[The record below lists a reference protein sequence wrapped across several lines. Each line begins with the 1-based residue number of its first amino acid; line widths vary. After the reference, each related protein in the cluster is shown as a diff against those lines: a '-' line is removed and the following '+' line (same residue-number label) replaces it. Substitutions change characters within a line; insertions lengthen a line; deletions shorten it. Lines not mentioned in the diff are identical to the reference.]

1 MIDGPIQLS
10 LYIGPGVPI
19 PVSREI
25 LDALVKVEIREAAG
39 PGVRSG
45 FQMTFE
51 ISKDSILNTLLLTI
65 GSVGPIV
72 RCTFVL
78 TISGT
83 PFVAMDGVITE
94 HQVTPVSDT
103 GLASLTVTGED
114 LTAVM
119 NQIDFTGIP
128 YPAMP
133 REARVALIV
142 AKYALFG
149 MIPLVIPSVF
159 FEVPLPTETIPTHQ
173 GTDLT
178 YIEAMANEVGYV
190 FYIDSG
196 PALGL
201 NTAYWG
207 PEIKV
212 GAPQPALNVN
222 MDAHTNVETISFKY
236 DAQKAELPIIF
247 IQNQATKVPIPIP
260 IPPVNP
266 LAPPLGLVP
275 PIPTKIKMM
284 KNTAQMT
291 PIQALALGLA
301 EAAHS
306 FDVVSADGTLDVL
319 RYGRLLRARQLVGL
333 RGVGSTFNGLYF
345 VQKVTSRFRRGEFK
359 QDFTLTRNG
368 LESTVSSVP
377 N

>member
-1 MIDGPIQLS
+1 
-10 LYIGPGVPI
+10 
-19 PVSREI
+19 
-25 LDALVKVEIREAAG
+25 
-39 PGVRSG
+39 
-45 FQMTFE
+45 
-51 ISKDSILNTLLLTI
+51 
-65 GSVGPIV
+65 
-72 RCTFVL
+72 
-78 TISGT
+78 
-83 PFVAMDGVITE
+83 
-94 HQVTPVSDT
+94 
-103 GLASLTVTGED
+103 
-114 LTAVM
+114 
-119 NQIDFTGIP
+119 
-128 YPAMP
+128 
-133 REARVALIV
+133 
-142 AKYALFG
+142 
-149 MIPLVIPSVF
+149 
-159 FEVPLPTETIPTHQ
+159 
-173 GTDLT
+173 
-178 YIEAMANEVGYV
+178 
-190 FYIDSG
+190 
-196 PALGL
+196 
-201 NTAYWG
+201 
-207 PEIKV
+207 
-212 GAPQPALNVN
+212 
-222 MDAHTNVETISFKY
+222 
-236 DAQKAELPIIF
+236 LPIIF